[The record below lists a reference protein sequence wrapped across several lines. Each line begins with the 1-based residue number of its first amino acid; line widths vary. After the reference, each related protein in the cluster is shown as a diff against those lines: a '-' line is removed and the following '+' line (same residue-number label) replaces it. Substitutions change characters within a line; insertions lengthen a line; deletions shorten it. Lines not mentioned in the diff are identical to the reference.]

1 MKLLVANPNS
11 TASMTEKIAGAAR
24 RVARPGT
31 QIVAVDS
38 ASGPASIQ
46 GFYDGAVCLSGLLE
60 QVERHREVDG
70 IVIACFDDTG
80 LDAVRC
86 MVEAPVVGIGESA
99 CYAASMLSNKFT
111 VITTLSR
118 SVPVLEANLARY
130 GLASRCARIRA
141 TDIPVLELGSIDS
154 ATMGTI
160 RRAVELAIGEDR
172 SDAVV
177 LGCSGMTDLAERLT
191 DEFGL
196 PVVDG
201 LSCAV
206 TFAEALVAANLRT
219 SKVGAYGFPTAPNVA
234 TGESHAIG
242 DALDPS

>member
-11 TASMTEKIAGAAR
+11 TATMTEKIERASR
-24 RVARPGT
+24 RVARPDT
-31 QIVAVDS
+31 RIVAVGS
-38 ASGPASIQ
+38 LNGPPSIQ
-46 GFYDGAVCLSGLLE
+46 GFFDGAACLSGLLD
-60 QVERHREVDG
+60 QVRRHNSVDG

-86 MVEAPVVGIGESA
+86 LVEAPVVGIGESA
-99 CYAASMLSNKFT
+99 CHAASMLSNKFT

-118 SVPVLEANLARY
+118 SVPVLEANLTRY

-141 TDIPVLELGSIDS
+141 TDIPVLRLEKKDPD
-154 ATMGTI
+154 TMEKI
-160 RRAVELAIGEDR
+160 RREIELSIREDQ

-177 LGCSGMTDLAERLT
+177 LGCAGMTDLAAQLSG
-191 DEFGL
+191 EFGL
-196 PVVDG
+196 PVIDG

-219 SKVGAYGFPTAPNVA
+219 SKIGAYGFPAP
-234 TGESHAIG
+234 H
-242 DALDPS
+242 